1 MPREWNASSY
11 HQVSTPHQDWGRAVL
26 DRVELTGG
34 ETILDLGCGT
44 GRITSA
50 LLERLPSGRVIA
62 VDGSAAMVA
71 AAREHLPASRVTV
84 VQSDLLALDLAGLPG
99 IPADGAI
106 STATFHWIADHDALF
121 ARVREQLRPGAQF
134 VAQCGGAG
142 NLGVV
147 RPLIDGVAERPPF
160 ADAFAG
166 WQGPW
171 HYATAEETAQKL
183 GAAGFD
189 VADCWL
195 EPSPVTVED
204 PRAFYATVILGAH
217 LDRLPAERHDA
228 FVDAVME
235 VVPDVLDY
243 VRLNWVA
250 RRR

>member
-1 MPREWNASSY
+1 MSREWNASSY
-11 HQVSTPHQDWGRAVL
+11 HRVSTPHQDWGRAVL
-26 DRVELTGG
+26 DRLELTGG

-44 GRITSA
+44 GRITAA
-50 LLERLPSGRVIA
+50 LLERLPRGRVIA

-71 AAREHLPASRVTV
+71 AAREHLPAARVEV
-84 VQSDLLALDLAGLPG
+84 VRSDLLALDLTGRDG

-121 ARVREQLRPGAQF
+121 ARVRAQLRPGAQF
-134 VAQCGGAG
+134 VAQCGGDG
-142 NLGVV
+142 NLAVV
-147 RPLIDGVAERPPF
+147 RPLVDGVAARPEF
-160 ADAFAG
+160 AGAFAG
-166 WQGPW
+166 WRGPW
-171 HYATAEETAQKL
+171 HYATAEETAAKL

-195 EPSPVTVED
+195 QPWPVTVEE

-217 LDRLPAERHDA
+217 LDRLAPDRRDA

-235 VVPDVLDY
+235 VVPEELDY

-250 RRR
+250 RAR

>member
-11 HQVSTPHQDWGRAVL
+11 HEVSTPHQGWGRDVL
-26 DRVELTGG
+26 DRIELSGG

-50 LLERLPSGRVIA
+50 LLERLPHGRVIA

-71 AAREHLPASRVTV
+71 AARAHLPADRVEV
-84 VQSDLLALDLAGLPG
+84 VQSDLLALDLSGHEG

-121 ARVREQLRPGAQF
+121 ARVRAQLRPDARF

-147 RPLIDGVAERPPF
+147 RPLIDGVAAGPEF
-160 ADAFAG
+160 ADVFAG
-166 WQGPW
+166 WAGPW

-183 GAAGFD
+183 EAAGFA

-195 EPSPVTVED
+195 NPSPVTVED

-217 LDRLPAERHDA
+217 LDRLPAERREA

-235 VVPDVLDY
+235 VVPDVIDY

-250 RRR
+250 RAR